1 MIQRGEKQEENLS
14 STVRSAAISLLC
26 KMNPSQ
32 ALSIR
37 SKCVEFCRMPAL
49 AIMLSLDTNVY
60 GNLDSDGDMV
70 AFVSGLL
77 LGNDQT
83 IRFVLTL
90 TNTMELII
98 LQFFVYLFLRNWFA
112 LFIRTGQKRKGE
124 MSSTAL
130 QLLRDDLLK
139 RLQHIIT
146 HSQDDNL
153 PDGLV
158 VQASA
163 LLRLYCALRGIA
175 GIK

>member
-1 MIQRGEKQEENLS
+1 
-14 STVRSAAISLLC
+14 
-26 KMNPSQ
+26 
-32 ALSIR
+32 
-37 SKCVEFCRMPAL
+37 
-49 AIMLSLDTNVY
+49 
-60 GNLDSDGDMV
+60 MV

-83 IRFVLTL
+83 IR
-90 TNTMELII
+90 
-98 LQFFVYLFLRNWFA
+98 NWFA
-112 LFIRTGQKRKGE
+112 LFVRTGQKRKGE

-130 QLLRDDLLK
+130 QLLRDDLLN
-139 RLQHIIT
+139 RLQRIIT
-146 HSQDDNL
+146 TSENDQL